1 MKLVQNVVK
10 RKYHLIVT
18 FSDKHTEEVEV
29 EAESLSAA
37 ALKLPPDAVAWE
49 QKTE

>member
-1 MKLVQNVVK
+1 MRVLHNVVT

-18 FSDKHTEEVEV
+18 FADKHTEEVDV

-49 QKTE
+49 QKTK